1 MEFTMCVFVVFSEKM
16 ATLNFNEVTNS
27 AEVETSIKDPMF
39 HWDSHF
45 PERVCRLRAEEAPAG
60 KRKSR
65 KRRDRNNARYKTQPI
80 TFDEIKEIDEE
91 PIDKDLMRAAHCHS
105 LEGLGRSLPGHR
117 SSSVSSQQNELTRS
131 SEESTVEETTA
142 RCKSLQH
149 RKRHEDSIEEIP
161 EYADKFTGQCG

>member
-1 MEFTMCVFVVFSEKM
+1 M

-27 AEVETSIKDPMF
+27 AEVEAPIKDPMF
-39 HWDSHF
+39 HWDTHF
-45 PERVCRLRAEEAPAG
+45 PERLCRLRPEEPTTT

-91 PIDKDLMRAAHCHS
+91 TLDKDLLRSTHS
-105 LEGLGRSLPGHR
+105 HSMEGLGRMIPGRR

-131 SEESTVEETTA
+131 SEESTGESSS
-142 RCKSLQH
+142 RSKGQH
-149 RKRHEDSIEEIP
+149 HKRRQADSIEEIP
-161 EYADKFTGQCG
+161 EYTEKASEQCG